1 MENVATLFKKN
12 LRQYGMLLAMIA
24 IMVFFEIATGGVLL
38 RPINIDRLIQQ
49 NSYILILSIGMLF
62 CILTGGNIDL
72 AVGSIVGLTGACSAV
87 FSVMWGLPVWLSIIL
102 ALLVGMIVGMWQGY
116 WIAYV
121 KIPPFI
127 VTLAGLLIFR
137 GFTNLI
143 LVGGKTIP
151 LPELYVTIASKTVPD
166 FVGTLL
172 GTTSSGI
179 DMTCVAIG
187 VVCSI
192 LVLFLRI
199 SDRKT
204 RLKYNLVV
212 PKMNMFILEVIF
224 FMVLVNLFAVWQAL
238 ANGLLYIVMI
248 LVVLIIGYSFLASKT
263 VIGRHVYALGG
274 NTKTAELSGIKT
286 KKVMFLV
293 YSNMGLLAAVA
304 GIVAAGRFNSAAPTA
319 GDGVELDAIAGCFIG
334 GASATG
340 GIGTVMGAM
349 IGGAIMGILNNGM
362 SIMGIDTFWQ
372 KVVKGMVLLM
382 AVAFDVYS
390 KNKSKSK

>member
-12 LRQYGMLLAMIA
+12 LRQYGMLLAMIV
-24 IMVFFEIATGGVLL
+24 IMVFFEISTGGVLL

-72 AVGSIVGLTGACSAV
+72 SVGSIVGLTGACSAV

-102 ALLVGMIVGMWQGY
+102 ALLVGMMVGMWQGY

-166 FVGTLL
+166 FIGNIL

-187 VVCSI
+187 VICSI

-224 FMVLVNLFAVWQAL
+224 FMVLVNLFTVWQAL

-248 LVVLIIGYSFLASKT
+248 LVVLIIGYSFLANKT